1 MAVLPVESADL
12 DGLAGP
18 GGPAFPSLGEAAG
31 VASTPGSGEGFLGSL
46 TAALERLAALDREA
60 SAQAQALAAGRA
72 DDLTS
77 VVMAVERASLALQL
91 AVQVRDRA
99 VEAYHDL
106 FRMQI

>member
-1 MAVLPVESADL
+1 MAVLPVESVDL
-12 DGLAGP
+12 EGLVGP
-18 GGPAFPSLGEAAG
+18 GGPAFPSLDEAVG
-31 VASTPGSGEGFLGSL
+31 TGSGEGFLDSL
-46 TAALERLAALDREA
+46 ASVLERLAALDREA